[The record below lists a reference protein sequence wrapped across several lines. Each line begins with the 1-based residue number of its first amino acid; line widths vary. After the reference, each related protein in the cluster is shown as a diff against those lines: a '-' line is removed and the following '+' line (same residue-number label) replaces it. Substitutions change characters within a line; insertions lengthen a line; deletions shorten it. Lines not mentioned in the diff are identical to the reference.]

1 MSSFYSTYPGAYDE
15 SAVEAICREQSVSAL
30 TARALFRRGIA
41 APEQAKAFLHPLDEP
56 LHDPLA
62 LPDMPEA
69 VVRICHALAHD
80 ELICVYG
87 DYDADGICASAILI
101 RTLEFIGGRVLRY
114 IPLRH
119 SEGYGLNAQAVRK
132 LAVARVRLLITVD
145 NGVSAHDE
153 IALCRNLGMDVIVT
167 DHHSIGAALPECC
180 AIVSGK
186 RRDSEYP
193 NPHLCGAGVAL
204 KLAQALLPEGDHRFH
219 LALAA
224 VATVADVVPL
234 LGENRAIVAQG
245 LRYVPEFP
253 GLRALLAAAGWKN
266 GQPVSEQTIAFL
278 VAPRLNASG
287 RMGDAMRGVELLLS
301 ADEASAA
308 ALAQELDAD
317 NTARRGAESG
327 IAEEALKQM
336 DRSRRAL
343 LARRAGWNP
352 GVTGIVASRLCETH
366 HRPVILF
373 SEKDGVLTGSGRSPE
388 SVDLYAELSKLS
400 RYFVR
405 FGGHARAAGITLLQE
420 NFAPF
425 CEAFLLAMDAY
436 DESSFVPRY
445 GYEEAVAL
453 ELLPVGQVR
462 ELNRLAPF
470 GEGNP
475 EPAFLF
481 QNVTLQN
488 IAAMGKDGAHLSA
501 TAVQNGADLRLVAF
515 RRGGLADSLSER
527 DAYDIVAR
535 PAVNRFRDRETAELY
550 FVAMEPADEAKKLFD
565 AIFCKSVYNEC
576 GMDAIIAE
584 WYFSAYGVD
593 AAFCTKEEL
602 RGIYAV
608 WQAALSGAPQSP
620 HALAAS
626 YPARELI
633 ALLIFKQLAF
643 FELDAAHDCMKP
655 CVQIS
660 STSLEKSALYRRLST
675 ARKQ

>member
-1 MSSFYSTYPGAYDE
+1 MSGFYPTYPGAYDE
-15 SAVEAICREQSVSAL
+15 SAVEAICRELGVSAL
-30 TARALFRRGIA
+30 TARALIRRGIA
-41 APEQAKAFLHPLDEP
+41 APEQARTFLHPLDEP
-56 LHDPLA
+56 LCDPLA

-101 RTLEFIGGRVLRY
+101 RALELLGGRLLRY

-167 DHHSIGAALPECC
+167 DHHSIGASLPECC

-186 RRDSEYP
+186 RRDSAYP

-204 KLAQALLPEGDHRFH
+204 KLAQALLPESDHRFY

-234 LGENRAIVAQG
+234 SGENRAIVAQG
-245 LRYVPEFP
+245 LRHVPEVP
-253 GLRALLAAAGWKN
+253 GLRALLKTGGWKD
-266 GQPVSEQTIAFL
+266 GQPVSEQTAAFL
-278 VAPRLNASG
+278 IAPRLNASG
-287 RMGDAMRGVELLLS
+287 RMGDAMRGVELLLG
-301 ADEASAA
+301 ADEASVA

-336 DRSRRAL
+336 DWKRRAL
-343 LARRAGWNP
+343 LAWQEGWNP
-352 GVTGIVASRLCETH
+352 GVTGIVAARLCETY

-425 CEAFLLAMDAY
+425 SEAFLLAMDAY
-436 DESSFVPRY
+436 DESGFAPRF
-445 GYEEAVAL
+445 GYEEAVAIERL
-453 ELLPVGQVR
+453 SVGQVC
-462 ELNRLAPF
+462 ELGLLAPF

-481 QNVTLQN
+481 ENVTLQN

-501 TAVQNGADLRLVAF
+501 TAIQNGAGLRLVAF
-515 RRGGLADSLSER
+515 RRGGLAASLSEQN
-527 DAYDIVAR
+527 AYDVVAR

-550 FVAMEPADEAKKLFD
+550 LVAMEPADEAKKLFD
-565 AIFCKSVYNEC
+565 AIFCKSVYNDC

-584 WYFSAYGVD
+584 WYFSACGPD
-593 AAFCTKEEL
+593 TPFCSKEAL

-608 WQAALSGAPQSP
+608 WQETLSKAPQSP
-620 HALAAS
+620 YELAVS
-626 YPARELI
+626 YPAKELI
-633 ALLIFKQLAF
+633 ALLIFMQLSF
-643 FELDAAHDCMKP
+643 FELDAAHDRVKP
-655 CVQIS
+655 CAQVCAS
-660 STSLEKSALYRRLST
+660 SLEKSALYRRLVQT
-675 ARKQ
+675 GL